1 MTTREERLEAALK
14 QKEKELKKKDA
25 EIEKL
30 KAEKEEAYKKVN
42 RLIDIKWNYESVL
55 DLISSDAVADAKHEL
70 GLSYRDFN
78 PDCYP
83 EPKEEEED
91 ESDRAESEG

>member
-14 QKEKELKKKDA
+14 SKDE

-30 KAEKEEAYKKVN
+30 KAKVEEAYKKVN
-42 RLIDIKWNYESVL
+42 RLIDIKWNYESIL
-55 DLISSDAVADAKHEL
+55 DRISSDEVAEAKSEL
-70 GLSYRDFN
+70 GLDYCDFD
-78 PDCYP
+78 PDYYP

-91 ESDRAESEG
+91 ESDRAEG

>member
-25 EIEKL
+25 EIEQL
-30 KAEKEEAYKKVN
+30 KAKVEEAYKKVN

-55 DLISSDAVADAKHEL
+55 DLIPTDEVCEAKHEL
-70 GLSYRDFN
+70 GLSYEDFD
-78 PDCYP
+78 PDQYP

-91 ESDRAESEG
+91 ESDRAEG